1 MIKPKE
7 LVGRLYD
14 GRDCIG
20 FSYWLE
26 DQKHDK
32 VKLVQFFKAGN
43 AWEVKV
49 NVNGTH
55 WWQDTVDPVTY
66 GKIENIAA
74 NGLMKFQNYLEH
86 SIQDEQV
93 ICYYSSL
100 ATRGM

>member
-14 GRDCIG
+14 GKDCIG

-26 DQKHDK
+26 DQNCKK

-43 AWEVKV
+43 VWEVKV
-49 NVNGTH
+49 NVNGTY
-55 WWQDTVDPVTY
+55 WWKDTVDPVTY
-66 GKIENIAA
+66 GKMENIAA
-74 NGLMKFQNYLEH
+74 NGLLKFQSFLESSTH
-86 SIQDEQV
+86 YEQA
-93 ICYYSSL
+93 ISYCCSL

>member
-14 GRDCIG
+14 GKDCIG

-26 DQKHDK
+26 DQSCTK
-32 VKLVQFFKAGN
+32 VKLVQFFKVGN

-49 NVNGTH
+49 EVNGTCL
-55 WWQDTVDPVTY
+55 WQETVDPVTY

-74 NGLMKFQNYLEH
+74 NGLLKFQSFLEH
-86 SIQDEQV
+86 TIQDWQA
-93 ICYYSSL
+93 ICYYCSL